1 MIGISAMPHD
11 TLPTA
16 RVSRVA
22 HETGV
27 ALCRTLRLGAAV
39 FGVALILSAG
49 YARAQDDDEQPEE
62 TFEQGLIK
70 GIMRGIGGQSIE
82 DGRIEYRERS
92 PLVVPSNTN
101 LPPPVE
107 KGRTPA
113 ANWPKDPDEQARRE
127 AIAAHRKSGPD
138 SAFEAQNEAQRVLRP
153 SELAARPKAKG
164 GRAVDDG
171 VTPGSALQGSS
182 YMLRPSELGSSVGN
196 LFSGITGKKEE
207 AAQFKEEPKREN
219 LTQPPT
225 GYQTPSPNYA
235 YGTGPEKAETKMPY
249 NPITDKGD
257 PTVR

>member
-1 MIGISAMPHD
+1 MPHD
-11 TLPTA
+11 NMPTA
-16 RVSRVA
+16 SISDLMRGTATFHRM
-22 HETGV
+22 
-27 ALCRTLRLGAAV
+27 LRLGAAV
-39 FGVALILSAG
+39 FGIALILSTG

-70 GIMRGIGGQSIE
+70 GIMKGIGGQSIE

-92 PLVVPSNTN
+92 PLVVPSNLD
-101 LPPPVE
+101 LPPPQP
-107 KGRTPA
+107 KGTAPV

-138 SAFEAQNEAQRVLRP
+138 NAFDAQNEAQRVLRP
-153 SELAARPKAKG
+153 SELAPRPKSKG
-164 GRAVDDG
+164 GRQVDDG
-171 VTPGSALQGSS
+171 VTPGSAVAGSS
-182 YMLRPSELGSSVGN
+182 YMLRPSELGSSVGG

-207 AAQFKEEPKREN
+207 AVRFKEEPKRES
-219 LTQPPT
+219 LTQPPS

-235 YGTGPEKAETKMPY
+235 YGTGPEKAQTKMPY